1 MAFSCLGWVCQRF
14 LRGVYLVLSNRIIY
28 KRVCVFH
35 FALQNMEIAVLMIW
49 GASQKIPVHITDVNL
64 SEVITTIIL
73 SIWYVLAHYS
83 FHNYLFF
90 IGTEFT

>member
-1 MAFSCLGWVCQRF
+1 
-14 LRGVYLVLSNRIIY
+14 
-28 KRVCVFH
+28 
-35 FALQNMEIAVLMIW
+35 MEIAVSMIW

-73 SIWYVLAHYS
+73 SIWYVFAHYS

-90 IGTEFT
+90 IVTEFT